1 MSKLRECLLAWQ
13 SARQEGDEPD
23 KDTWEIQDGDET
35 VWNVLA
41 FDGVLEETHS
51 GASTVT
57 SYPIDKGY
65 LISDSSIKQNRQIT
79 LRTVTSN
86 MSYKVTVRRK
96 DFDSSF
102 TELVT
107 SIKMAQKDK
116 MKVPATTPID
126 RVKDLLGLYEE
137 GEGEYPEAIKHGRTK
152 YDNDEITL
160 TTPFGSISTGQ
171 LDQFG
176 PIGKLGQGIAT
187 TLAAQIS
194 STKVDEVFDL
204 VDDLSAKGVRVH
216 LISMRGVK
224 KDCVITSYSVSNNNT
239 NAHSLP
245 MTIELTQ
252 MTVFETKA
260 VDGLLASDTSQNQTS
275 SDAVESQASVNTP
288 RQREVPI
295 SPMSY
300 FMAGYEFR
308 STPLTEAEINQ
319 NPVRLTAD
327 RIKLGDKRYFDVKHK
342 EIKIST
348 KRDFYLSY
356 KGIDYVF
363 GKIQF
368 NNALNSFTTS
378 LSWSEGGVV
387 KAVGEFPLTVGV
399 NLVSQ
404 YATSFES
411 LVAVNIEE
419 AGRKVRDIKH
429 MKLLIIEEYDKY
441 YL

>member
-79 LRTVTSN
+79 LKTVTSN

-102 TELVT
+102 TELIT

-126 RVKDLLGLYEE
+126 RVKDMLGLYD
-137 GEGEYPEAIKHGRTK
+137 GGDGEYPEAIKHGRTK
-152 YDNDEITL
+152 YDNDSITA
-160 TTPFGSISTGQ
+160 TAPFG
-171 LDQFG
+171 
-176 PIGKLGQGIAT
+176 LGSFTTSNIFAT
-187 TLAAQIS
+187 TLAAQVS
-194 STKVDEVFDL
+194 NTKVDEVFEL

-216 LISMRGVK
+216 LISMRGIK
-224 KDCVITSYSVSNNNT
+224 KDCVITGYSVSNNNT

-252 MTVFETKA
+252 MTVFETQA
-260 VDGLLASDTSQNQTS
+260 EDGLLASDTSQNQTS

-288 RQREVPI
+288 VQREAPI

-300 FMAGYEFR
+300 FMVGYEFR
-308 STPLTEAEINQ
+308 SIPLTEAEINQ
-319 NPVRLTAD
+319 NPVRLSAD
-327 RIKLGDKRYFDVKHK
+327 PIKLGDKRHFDVKHK

-363 GKIQF
+363 GKIKF

-378 LSWSEGGVV
+378 LSWSDGGVV
-387 KAVGEFPLTVGV
+387 KSVGEFPLTVGV

-411 LVAVNIEE
+411 LVVVNIEE
-419 AGRKVRDIKH
+419 AGKKIRDVRH